1 WPPRHAITM
10 TRAGDAPALELRYF
24 GEAKELPAPWT
35 DFVFSGEPLERADAP
50 GGFIL
55 RTKEYRDKPGR
66 EPSGAFF
73 LWAVPRLT
81 FGQVIAI

>member
-1 WPPRHAITM
+1 M

-24 GEAKELPAPWT
+24 GEAKELPARWT
-35 DFVFSGEPLERADAP
+35 DFVFASEPLERTDAP

-66 EPSGAFF
+66 EPSGVFY